1 MHSAVAGG
9 AFSHEKRGESFSVV
23 LFFLVSR
30 GVITKIKKRGVAR
43 GVGGG
48 GDRRTGPARKMK
60 GEAKTTG
67 SCVDARCVAG
77 GRRQW
82 GDAFRVSLSTLHLPP
97 PPENMHPA
105 P

>member
-1 MHSAVAGG
+1 MHSSEAGG

-23 LFFLVSR
+23 PYFLVSR
-30 GVITKIKKRGVAR
+30 GVIAKIKKRGVAR

-67 SCVDARCVAG
+67 SCVVRCVAG

-82 GDAFRVSLSTLHLPP
+82 GDAFRVSLSNLHPPP